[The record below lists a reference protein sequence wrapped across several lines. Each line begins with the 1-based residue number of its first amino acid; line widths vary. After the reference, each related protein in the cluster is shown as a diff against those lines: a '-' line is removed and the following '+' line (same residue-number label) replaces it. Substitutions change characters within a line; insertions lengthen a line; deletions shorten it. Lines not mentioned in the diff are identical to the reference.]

1 MNSTELDPNKKLS
14 LPESVKYTISVLVL
28 LVGAAV
34 LFFMYNLREA
44 TNEKES
50 DALIPLVNT
59 ATVDEF
65 QGDLDL
71 LVSGTVVP
79 FREITVAAQVSG
91 RVKKKYP
98 ACEAGNFVTKGTKL
112 LEIDPQDYELEI
124 RTVES
129 ELRQA
134 DRTMEETEEEIR
146 GAIKNLEIAKTDYAL
161 QKREFSRYERIK
173 GAVAATEY
181 DRAKRDLLNSESQRT
196 QRQNTYDMLL
206 ARKERLKASKEMI
219 QNRMEKAEISKAR
232 TVITAEVD
240 GVIVRESVEPGDFV
254 TVARELLVFEGT
266 SRAEVLCNLTPGEL
280 SWIRKYSSAPT
291 PTEKVEAESPV
302 VARNNGVYQ
311 LPRVAVKIFD
321 QAEPGIQWEGVL
333 ERFDGIGRD
342 ERTKSIPCRILVENP
357 VVDSRSGERALVRG
371 MYVKCRMVV
380 PSESAG
386 EDLAGLPAVA
396 VRPGDY
402 VWIVRDE
409 KLNRFDLEVIDRTPV
424 RESLSNEPL
433 VVVSL
438 AESEMRIGDQVII
451 SPLPQPTVGGRV
463 QLKEPSGVASDDGNR
478 ESNAVDETRPTEV
491 RTSRTDDTDSVNRP
505 ERGQP

>member
-14 LPESVKYTISVLVL
+14 LPEPVKYTISVLVL

-173 GAVAATEY
+173 
-181 DRAKRDLLNSESQRT
+181 LSLIHISE
-196 QRQNTYDMLL
+196 
-206 ARKERLKASKEMI
+206 
-219 QNRMEKAEISKAR
+219 
-232 TVITAEVD
+232 
-240 GVIVRESVEPGDFV
+240 P
-254 TVARELLVFEGT
+254 
-266 SRAEVLCNLTPGEL
+266 
-280 SWIRKYSSAPT
+280 
-291 PTEKVEAESPV
+291 
-302 VARNNGVYQ
+302 
-311 LPRVAVKIFD
+311 
-321 QAEPGIQWEGVL
+321 
-333 ERFDGIGRD
+333 
-342 ERTKSIPCRILVENP
+342 
-357 VVDSRSGERALVRG
+357 
-371 MYVKCRMVV
+371 
-380 PSESAG
+380 
-386 EDLAGLPAVA
+386 
-396 VRPGDY
+396 
-402 VWIVRDE
+402 
-409 KLNRFDLEVIDRTPV
+409 
-424 RESLSNEPL
+424 
-433 VVVSL
+433 
-438 AESEMRIGDQVII
+438 
-451 SPLPQPTVGGRV
+451 
-463 QLKEPSGVASDDGNR
+463 
-478 ESNAVDETRPTEV
+478 TRPY
-491 RTSRTDDTDSVNRP
+491 
-505 ERGQP
+505 